1 MLAKNLILILY
12 FCFLNF
18 HAQSK
23 ADHVLGNWIATD
35 NSVAVEVYKLKGE
48 YKAKVVWFDE
58 NLGSGKPMHTRR
70 DSQNPNPQLQ
80 KRKIIG
86 MEILDGLVYN
96 PKSHVWENGKIYDAS
111 SGRLWDST
119 AHMEN
124 GMLKVRGFWKF
135 KWIGKTMTFKKTDQ
149 SKFTKL

>member
-1 MLAKNLILILY
+1 MLAKNLILIFY

-18 HAQSK
+18 NAQSK
-23 ADHVLGNWIATD
+23 ADHVLGKWLATD
-35 NSVAVEVYKLKGE
+35 NSVAVEVYKQKGE
-48 YKAKVVWFDE
+48 YKAKVVWFDDSRG
-58 NLGSGKPMHTRR
+58 NGTPMHTRR
-70 DSQNPNPQLQ
+70 DSHNPNPHLQ

-96 PKSHVWENGKIYDAS
+96 HKNHIWENGKIYDAS

-119 AHMEN
+119 VHLED

-135 KWIGKTMTFKKTDQ
+135 KWIGKTMTLKKTNHP
-149 SKFTKL
+149 KFTKL